1 MEIKFKANN
10 NTDFSLGS
18 VSFNFLDKKSVFD
31 NYQQDHD
38 EHSIVILEVLSTDVR
53 DLSRDVIVAVES
65 EPQLRVDIA
74 EKLKNFAEWL
84 KESQGFKTF
93 IL

>member
-1 MEIKFKANN
+1 MEIKFKGNN
-10 NTDFSLGS
+10 NTNFSLGS
-18 VSFNFLDKKSVFD
+18 VSFNFLDKKNIFD

-38 EHSIVILEVLSTDVR
+38 EHSIVILEVLSTDVE
-53 DLSRDVIVAVES
+53 DLSKDVLTTVEN
-65 EPQLRVDIA
+65 EPQLRTDIA
-74 EKLKNFAEWL
+74 DKLKLFANWL